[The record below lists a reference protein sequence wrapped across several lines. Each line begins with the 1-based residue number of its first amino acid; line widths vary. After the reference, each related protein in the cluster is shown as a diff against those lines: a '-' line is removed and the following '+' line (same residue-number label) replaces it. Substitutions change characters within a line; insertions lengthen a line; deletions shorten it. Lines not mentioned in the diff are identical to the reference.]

1 MQRLLREIFFIS
13 YIITFTFI
21 YGNLIVLLM
30 NKIKIKT
37 TKEKSL
43 FQNTSLINT
52 NTTIY
57 NTNPNNNNN
66 NQNLKIHYPTM
77 LLLINNDDNDHNILF

>member
-30 NKIKIKT
+30 NKIKIAKDIP
-37 TKEKSL
+37 KPKQL
-43 FQNTSLINT
+43 QNNTSLNI
-52 NTTIY
+52 TT
-57 NTNPNNNNN
+57 P
-66 NQNLKIHYPTM
+66 NLKIHYPTM
-77 LLLINNDDNDHNILF
+77 LLLLDDDHILE

>member
-30 NKIKIKT
+30 NKIKIKMI
-37 TKEKSL
+37 TKEKPL
-43 FQNTSLINT
+43 LQTDNNTNTTSLINT
-52 NTTIY
+52 NTTPY
-57 NTNPNNNNN
+57 NLKP
-66 NQNLKIHYPTM
+66 NLKIHYPTM
-77 LLLINNDDNDHNILF
+77 LVLFADDNLNLDM

>member
-30 NKIKIKT
+30 NKIKIKMI
-37 TKEKSL
+37 TKEKPL
-43 FQNTSLINT
+43 LQTDNNTNTTSLINT
-52 NTTIY
+52 NTTTY
-57 NTNPNNNNN
+57 NLKP
-66 NQNLKIHYPTM
+66 NLKIHYPTM
-77 LLLINNDDNDHNILF
+77 LVLFADDNLNLDM

>member
-30 NKIKIKT
+30 NKIKII
-37 TKEKSL
+37 TKEKPL
-43 FQNTSLINT
+43 LQTDNNTTSLINT
-52 NTTIY
+52 NTTTY
-57 NTNPNNNNN
+57 NLKP
-66 NQNLKIHYPTM
+66 NLKIHYPTM
-77 LLLINNDDNDHNILF
+77 LVLFADDNLNLDM